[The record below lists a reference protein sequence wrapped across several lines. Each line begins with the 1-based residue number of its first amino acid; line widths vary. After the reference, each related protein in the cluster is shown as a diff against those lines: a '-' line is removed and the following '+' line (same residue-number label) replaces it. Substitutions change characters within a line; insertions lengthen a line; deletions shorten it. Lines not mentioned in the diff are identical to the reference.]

1 MMRTLAT
8 GTALVFMMA
17 ASGPLFAAT
26 KTAKTPEQICKSQ
39 AKKEHV
45 ASSKMQAYMDS
56 CIAKHQSSSSSAA
69 KTK

>member
-1 MMRTLAT
+1 MKRTLAT
-8 GTALVFMMA
+8 GTALAFLLA

-26 KTAKTPEQICKSQ
+26 NTHHKTPQQICKSQ

-45 ASSKMQAYMDS
+45 SKSKMQAYMDS
-56 CIAKHQSSSSSAA
+56 CITKHQASSSS